1 MLEKWVPII
10 LSGLS
15 LFISL
20 IISWNSWWRSRASL
34 KVEKLQD
41 SIFLK
46 SFDGCMKSYS
56 FDSKDSSPNFYSV
69 ILIDLI
75 ITNKSSNPISI
86 LEFSIPTFPKFN
98 SYSRTQDSFYVT
110 TKENSSVHI
119 GGDIPIRYLKPE
131 ITIDPYTSIRG
142 YVFFWSGLEY
152 ELDINKP
159 ILLTIK
165 TSRRTFKKS
174 IQIDSEYDSIKKHG
188 HVSKDEKGNIVET
201 LY

>member
-1 MLEKWVPII
+1 MLKEWVPII

-20 IISWNSWWRSRASL
+20 IVSWNSWWRSRASL
-34 KVEKLQD
+34 KIEKLQE

-46 SFDGCMKSYS
+46 SFDGCTKSYS
-56 FDSKDSSPNFYSV
+56 LECNDSLPNFYSV

-86 LEFSIPTFPKFN
+86 LEFSIPDFPKFN
-98 SYSRTQDSFYVT
+98 SYSITQDAFYIT
-110 TKENSSVHI
+110 TGINSRTHI
-119 GGDIPIRYLKPE
+119 GGDIPIKYLKPE

-142 YVFFWSGLEY
+142 YVFFWSGLECN
-152 ELDINKP
+152 LDINKHIP
-159 ILLTIK
+159 LTIK
-165 TSRRTFKKS
+165 TSRKTFKKS
-174 IQIDSEYDSIKKHG
+174 IQIDSEYNSIKKRG

>member
-1 MLEKWVPII
+1 MLKEWVPII

-20 IISWNSWWRSRASL
+20 IVSWNSWWRSRASL
-34 KVEKLQD
+34 KIEKLQE

-46 SFDGCMKSYS
+46 SFDGCTKSYS
-56 FDSKDSSPNFYSV
+56 FECNDSLPNFYSV

-86 LEFSIPTFPKFN
+86 LEFSIPDFPKFN
-98 SYSRTQDSFYVT
+98 SYSITQDAFYIT
-110 TKENSSVHI
+110 TGINSRTHI
-119 GGDIPIRYLKPE
+119 GGDIPIKYLKPE

-142 YVFFWSGLEY
+142 YVFFWSGLECN
-152 ELDINKP
+152 LDINKHIP
-159 ILLTIK
+159 LTIK
-165 TSRRTFKKS
+165 TSRKTFKKS
-174 IQIDSEYDSIKKHG
+174 IQIDSEYNSIKKRG

>member
-1 MLEKWVPII
+1 MLKEWVPMI

-20 IISWNSWWRSRASL
+20 IVSWNSWWRSRASL
-34 KVEKLQD
+34 KIEKLQE

-46 SFDGCMKSYS
+46 SFDGCMKSDS
-56 FDSKDSSPNFYSV
+56 FECNDSLPKFHSV

-86 LEFSIPTFPKFN
+86 LEFSIPDFPKFN
-98 SYSRTQDSFYVT
+98 SYSITQDAFYIT
-110 TKENSSVHI
+110 TGINSRTHI
-119 GGDIPIRYLKPE
+119 GGDIPIKYLKPE

-142 YVFFWSGLEY
+142 YVFFWSGLECNF
-152 ELDINKP
+152 DINKHIP
-159 ILLTIK
+159 LTIK
-165 TSRRTFKKS
+165 TSRQTFKKS
-174 IQIDSEYDSIKKHG
+174 IQIDSEYSSIKKCG
-188 HVSKDEKGNIVET
+188 HVSKDEKGNIVEL